1 VNAVQFMLSAIA
13 SVAHVNHLKMFA
25 NPLSTHSAARRRA
38 KLKGK
43 RRAALLVAATQV
55 VEDDVPAR
63 KRYKSASRTV
73 LGMTTGVF
81 ILWLYLVLSEHLQ
94 LLRQPYVSPRSEWV
108 CSRTCDFY
116 TDMQQCWPNY
126 AAETETRGASTAVR
140 QKW

>member
-1 VNAVQFMLSAIA
+1 MCLRANA
-13 SVAHVNHLKMFA
+13 
-25 NPLSTHSAARRRA
+25 
-38 KLKGK
+38 G
-43 RRAALLVAATQV
+43 
-55 VEDDVPAR
+55 
-63 KRYKSASRTV
+63 KSASRTV

-126 AAETETRGASTAVR
+126 AAETETRHYIQKFRVCKQTFNALFMMVGNEPEFCKLDTHFRQARAS
-140 QKW
+140 QCE